1 MADKKHDSKSEA
13 KPEAEAAPK
22 KKGGM
27 KFAIITLALLLIE
40 GGALFAFF
48 SMGGPKDAQA
58 THTEEAKPA
67 DPGDEPCEVPVFS
80 GPLYNDRKG
89 STYGFK
95 VEVFVTTK
103 VKHRDAIT
111 AKVEQGK
118 AGIRAEIAGI
128 WRMASSED
136 LAEEMFESLRRR
148 IEAKLMVRLNPPEDP
163 TKASKPAAK
172 SAANAKASGSDGDHG
187 AAKADDHAAA
197 ASGSADHP
205 AADASSL
212 PRITGAVVISTP
224 PVKQDR

>member
-1 MADKKHDSKSEA
+1 MADKKNDAKNEA
-13 KPEAEAAPK
+13 KPEGGEAAPK

-27 KFAIITLALLLIE
+27 KFAIITLALLAIE
-40 GGALFAFF
+40 GGVLFTVF

-58 THTEEAKPA
+58 THSEVAKVA
-67 DPGDEPCEVPVFS
+67 DPGDEPCEVSVFS

-95 VEVFVTTK
+95 VEVFATTK

-136 LAEEMFESLRRR
+136 LAEELFESLRRR
-148 IEAKLMVRLNPPEDP
+148 IEAKLKDRLNPPEASLEAGAHEKDA
-163 TKASKPAAK
+163 TKGAGSESK
-172 SAANAKASGSDGDHG
+172 
-187 AAKADDHAAA
+187 
-197 ASGSADHP
+197 
-205 AADASSL
+205 DAGHQAGKETEL
-212 PRITGAVVISTP
+212 PRIIGAVVISTP